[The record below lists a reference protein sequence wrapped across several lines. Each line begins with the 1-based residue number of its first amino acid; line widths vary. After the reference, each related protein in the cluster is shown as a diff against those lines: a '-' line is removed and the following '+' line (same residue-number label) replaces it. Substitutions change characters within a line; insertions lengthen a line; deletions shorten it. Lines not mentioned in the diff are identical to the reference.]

1 MAQKPTAEAGILY
14 VVPTPV
20 GNLDDMTVRAVNVLK
35 EVDVILAEDTR
46 TSGVLMKH
54 FGIETR
60 MQSHHKFNEHET
72 AAGIAQRLK
81 GGERIALVSDAG
93 TPAISDPGFMLV
105 RECRRV
111 GVKVECLPGATAFVP
126 ALVDSGLPC
135 DKFCFEGFLPQ
146 KKGRSTR
153 LAELSVEPRTIV
165 FYESPLRLVKT
176 LTQLAEAFGQDREA
190 SVSREISKLH
200 EETCRGTLSE
210 LCEHFSV
217 NEPRGEIV
225 IVVSGKKEEKSAGKR
240 DKYAHFKTEKKT
252 EFTMKKMMILAL
264 ALTGALVACNG
275 NKEQKDALA
284 DTTQPDISKVEG
296 QRDSLMN
303 LIGDISQ
310 NLLEVNRMENILVSG
325 DFKDTPDKRQEII
338 ANINA
343 LRQELDARKQAL
355 EELESKLKSS
365 NGYSA
370 KLQKT
375 IESQKQ
381 LIDEQ
386 SQKIQQLEAAL
397 ADANVK
403 ISDLNKNVED
413 LNTQVSTVTEE
424 RNAETQR
431 ADKVTDELNIC
442 YYVCGSNKELKEH
455 KILEKKFLG
464 KTKTMEGDFDRSYF
478 TKADKRKLTEVK
490 TYAKKAELKTSH
502 PAGSYSMETVG
513 GTVVIKIKD
522 AKKFWE
528 KSNFLVIQTK

>member
-1 MAQKPTAEAGILY
+1 
-14 VVPTPV
+14 
-20 GNLDDMTVRAVNVLK
+20 
-35 EVDVILAEDTR
+35 
-46 TSGVLMKH
+46 
-54 FGIETR
+54 
-60 MQSHHKFNEHET
+60 
-72 AAGIAQRLK
+72 
-81 GGERIALVSDAG
+81 
-93 TPAISDPGFMLV
+93 
-105 RECRRV
+105 
-111 GVKVECLPGATAFVP
+111 
-126 ALVDSGLPC
+126 
-135 DKFCFEGFLPQ
+135 
-146 KKGRSTR
+146 
-153 LAELSVEPRTIV
+153 
-165 FYESPLRLVKT
+165 
-176 LTQLAEAFGQDREA
+176 
-190 SVSREISKLH
+190 
-200 EETCRGTLSE
+200 
-210 LCEHFSV
+210 
-217 NEPRGEIV
+217 
-225 IVVSGKKEEKSAGKR
+225 
-240 DKYAHFKTEKKT
+240 
-252 EFTMKKMMILAL
+252 MKKMMILAL

-275 NKEQKDALA
+275 NKEQKDAIA

-310 NLLEVNRMENILVSG
+310 NLLEVNRMENIFVSG